1 MVPDLRPRR
10 QRGHRRHVLTGAA
23 PGRHRAEALL
33 ALGATLLV
41 FFAFCVGNGAN
52 AWRDFPMD
60 DAWIHQA
67 YVAGLLRDGVPT
79 YNPGIPEAGFSSLL
93 WIVALAPVTAA
104 LGAVGVGQVLAAKL
118 LGAAFALVTALGVTR
133 LTRRLEPGGI
143 AAPVAGL
150 LVLLGPAFAF
160 AAVSGMEVTIT
171 AAALVWALDAVAARR
186 LPRAGLLLGLAGLAR
201 PEAAVAVAALALAG
215 LCAAPTGRQRLR
227 SLAWSIGPAALLGA
241 AWVLYGL
248 SVSGHP
254 LPNTFY
260 VKSGGASLD
269 HLAQLGIYWRSV
281 VLSSGP
287 AWAVAT
293 AALYVLGARR
303 ALASVRT
310 RPLATRILVVQAAS
324 VAAIL
329 ATRTLGALATFG
341 THRYFL
347 PFTVLDAVFVALGL
361 VELGALLRRVLPARA
376 RRGAVVLA
384 LLALAPLP
392 GALLAQRERYA
403 GHCDDVYTLHTEPA
417 LAIAATAPP
426 DAVVAVEGAGAARAL
441 GDRWTL
447 DLLGLN
453 HAGIAHA
460 TGDDWLRTCLI
471 VGHRPTVFAV
481 PVEWL
486 PTLDRIFELREE
498 RRFVRERWVSV
509 GGGESRTVVLAT
521 GSARPAILSACA
533 ARYAAEGGDGPS
545 SLNTRLR
552 RARRTS
558 G

>member
-1 MVPDLRPRR
+1 M
-10 QRGHRRHVLTGAA
+10 
-23 PGRHRAEALL
+23 

-41 FFAFCVGNGAN
+41 FITFCVGNGAN

-104 LGAVGVGQVLAAKL
+104 LGALGIDQVLAAKM
-118 LGAAFALVTALGVTR
+118 LGAIFALIAALGVAR
-133 LTRRLEPGGI
+133 LTRHLEPGGFGAPL
-143 AAPVAGL
+143 AAVLTL
-150 LVLLGPAFAF
+150 LTPAFAF

-171 AAALVWALDAVAARR
+171 AAALVWALDAVFARR
-186 LPRAGLLLGLAGLAR
+186 PRRAGLLLGLAGLAR
-201 PEAAVAVAALALAG
+201 PEAAVAIAVLAFFELFASS
-215 LCAAPTGRQRLR
+215 APTPAPPAPRRR
-227 SLAWSIGPAALLGA
+227 ARDLAWLVTPAALMGGV
-241 AWVLYGL
+241 WVLYDL
-248 SVSGHP
+248 SVAGHP

-269 HLAQLGIYWRSV
+269 QLAQLGIYWRSV

-287 AWAVAT
+287 AWAAAT
-293 AALYVLGARR
+293 AALFALGARR
-303 ALASVRT
+303 ALLSPRT
-310 RPLATRILVVQAAS
+310 RPLAARVLAVQGLT

-329 ATRTLGALATFG
+329 GTRTLGALATFG

-347 PFTVLDAVFVALGL
+347 PFTVLDALFVALGL
-361 VELGALLRRVLPARA
+361 VELAAWLRRALPAPA
-376 RRGAVVLA
+376 RRAAPLLA
-384 LLALAPLP
+384 LLVLAPLP
-392 GALLAQRERYA
+392 GAVIGARARYA
-403 GHCDDVYTLHTEPA
+403 GHCDDVRTLHTEPA
-417 LAIAATAPP
+417 LLIAATAAP

-486 PTLDRIFELREE
+486 PTLDRIFEVREE
-498 RRFVRERWVSV
+498 RRFVRERWISV
-509 GGGESRTVVLAT
+509 GGGEGRTVVLAT
-521 GSARPAILSACA
+521 GSARPAILAACA
-533 ARYAAEGGDGPS
+533 ARYAAGGPSGAS
-545 SLNTRLR
+545 SLNTRFR
-552 RARRTS
+552 RSRRTS